1 MAEKRTKKTAAVL
14 GKSEK
19 NLCKALADKLQ
30 ELYDK
35 GEISSGCEL
44 GDLMYALEL
53 LAADG
58 K

>member
-1 MAEKRTKKTAAVL
+1 MAKKRTKKTTAVL
-14 GKSEK
+14 GEAER

-30 ELYDK
+30 ELYDN
-35 GEISSGCEL
+35 GEITNGCNL

-53 LAADG
+53 LAVDG